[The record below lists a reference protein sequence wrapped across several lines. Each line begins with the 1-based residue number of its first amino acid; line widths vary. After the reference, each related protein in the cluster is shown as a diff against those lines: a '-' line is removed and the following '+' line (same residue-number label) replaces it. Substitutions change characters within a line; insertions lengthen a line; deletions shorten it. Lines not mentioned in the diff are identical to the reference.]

1 METTQSSAKRNNHC
15 SRSNQFLQI
24 DFMEIIGNIIEKW
37 WLVLIA
43 AIIGAAVGFCYA
55 QWSYTPQYSSSALLY
70 INNKFSVSSSL
81 SLSYSDIV
89 ASQNLVKTYS
99 IILNNRTTL
108 ERILEKSG
116 ADYSYSQLS
125 GMMSS
130 TAIDDTSIMK
140 VTVTCGD
147 PYQAATIVNSIAEV
161 LPERVSEIIDGASVR
176 VVDAGVVNTSP
187 ITQSSS
193 SSVIFGLIVGAGLVC
208 VIIFLITVSD
218 NTIKDEN
225 YLIDK
230 YDLPLLAAIP
240 DIAESKN
247 EYYYRKKGHYYRK
260 YSNYDYNN
268 DTVVQESED
277 K

>member
-1 METTQSSAKRNNHC
+1 METTQSSAKRNNHS